1 MSSHEEEHSLGDHP
15 RMGTAVALLLSPH
28 PASLASGA
36 AAEVLGRGAAP
47 GECGCLCCRQGR
59 RELCSRKEPTSL
71 DGKSPIVSGSEVLL
85 KKRANPYFDFSSI
98 NNCWLITNEGFLQSP
113 VVIRTTAASRQG
125 SEALPASC
133 GSHPWPGK
141 GWRNSRD
148 LGMAPALKQHS
159 WKMSRCFSQ
168 VIFIN
173 C

>member
-15 RMGTAVALLLSPH
+15 RMGTAVAPLLSPH

-47 GECGCLCCRQGR
+47 GECGCLCCWQGR
-59 RELCSRKEPTSL
+59 RELCSQKEPTSL
-71 DGKSPIVSGSEVLL
+71 DGKSPIVSGSEGLL

-133 GSHPWPGK
+133 GSHPLAWEGMEEQQGPGN
-141 GWRNSRD
+141 GTC
-148 LGMAPALKQHS
+148 LKTAF
-159 WKMSRCFSQ
+159 MEN
-168 VIFIN
+168 V
-173 C
+173 